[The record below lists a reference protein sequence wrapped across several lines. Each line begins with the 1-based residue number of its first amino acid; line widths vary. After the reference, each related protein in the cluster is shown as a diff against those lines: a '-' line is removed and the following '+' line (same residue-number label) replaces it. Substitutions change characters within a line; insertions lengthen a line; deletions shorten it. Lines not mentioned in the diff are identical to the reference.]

1 VLYKYDG
8 GICKYMIKNNTG
20 IQASSTVKPMTHNK
34 AVNTKKSPTIKNT
47 DGHVKIIDAK
57 E

>member
-1 VLYKYDG
+1 
-8 GICKYMIKNNTG
+8 MIKNNTG
-20 IQASSTVKPMTHNK
+20 TQATSTVKAVTQNK

-47 DGHVKIIDAK
+47 DAHVKIIDAK